1 MVANTTGMS
10 AEPRRQKTLEESEQQ
25 QVHESDRDVS
35 DALMLLFRL
44 PDEALA
50 SIHESAKS
58 LKVNFAEAALHTGL
72 VTQHELDQALEYV
85 RRQERNAGRGI
96 VEEALR

>member
-10 AEPRRQKTLEESEQQ
+10 AESRRQETLEESDQQ
-25 QVHESDRDVS
+25 PLQESDGDVS

-58 LKVNFAEAALHTGL
+58 LKVGFSEAALHTGL
-72 VTQHELDQALEYV
+72 VTATRARPGARLCSQAGA
-85 RRQERNAGRGI
+85 Q
-96 VEEALR
+96 